1 MPPDHQ
7 QYIAWNGTR
16 FIQWAEQVGENTA
29 AIVRLFLGSRKV
41 EQQSYKSCMA
51 LLKLTDKYPPQRL
64 ESACAK
70 AFSFSTMP
78 SRKSIQSILKSGQ
91 DKLLNK
97 ETDTKKSVAVSE
109 YGFTRGAAYYA
120 KEGDKC

>member
-1 MPPDHQ
+1 
-7 QYIAWNGTR
+7 
-16 FIQWAEQVGENTA
+16 
-29 AIVRLFLGSRKV
+29 
-41 EQQSYKSCMA
+41 MA

-78 SRKSIQSILKSGQ
+78 SLKSIQSILKSGQ
-91 DKLLNK
+91 DTLLNK
-97 ETDTKKSVAVSE
+97 ETEKSVAVSE